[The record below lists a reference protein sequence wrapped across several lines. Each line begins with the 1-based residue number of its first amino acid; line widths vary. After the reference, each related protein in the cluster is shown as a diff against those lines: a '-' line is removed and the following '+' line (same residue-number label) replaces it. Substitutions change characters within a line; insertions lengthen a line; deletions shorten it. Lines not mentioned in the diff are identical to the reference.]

1 MHVSRNEPRD
11 MYDIWFLLHRQ
22 HQFELNFKKI
32 LSIIKKKHSFK
43 PTYKMIKDRLKM
55 QQHWQTRLQKQI
67 ADLPDQHIVIQE
79 ILHYLNK
86 YADLKDNDSD

>member
-1 MHVSRNEPRD
+1 MSRNEPRD